1 LISIKVADGSC
12 EVLIQKA
19 RVTMQKQ
26 PSSDVARPAGSIDIR
41 KILGDLDD
49 TKIAEILA
57 LKPSLAD
64 LEDVAICMTGDH
76 DVLAKSGHHVPVTA
90 ARIIELLADEEDEP
104 ESRK

>member
-1 LISIKVADGSC
+1 MSKQSTDGT
-12 EVLIQKA
+12 A
-19 RVTMQKQ
+19 RQAA
-26 PSSDVARPAGSIDIR
+26 SSDVR

-49 TKIAEILA
+49 AKVTEILA

-90 ARIIELLADEEDEP
+90 ARIIELLAEEEEEP
-104 ESRK
+104 EK